1 MYRWCVR
8 SLLFIFPLVLGDAPS
23 VFEPEGVVPFIK
35 FGSKNYYFSYR
46 FKANFFQ
53 ADQICKDIN
62 MILVAIPSKEVNDF
76 LNTTIS
82 AANSKINFWTS
93 GSNLVDKMSWMWMSN
108 AQPITYS
115 NWNHGQ
121 PSASANR
128 CLLGQMVKGKDLLW
142 MNEDCNALY
151 NFVCES
157 IEPAASSQT
166 VGGGNW
172 ANSFADPAVSP
183 NFPLFQYNNKNY
195 YVNTQPLSFLDADR
209 FCRMINMELVA
220 VDSDAE
226 NTGLYT
232 WLRNINMGTN
242 FWTGGTNLINGID
255 WIWFPS
261 GRKVTFTNWMKGQ
274 PDNII
279 ERCIQL
285 VVNKDMEQLSET
297 IWWNGGMEWSN
308 LGCEVTLPF
317 ICQSPTEKITR
328 RPAAVAANEN
338 SKSLGVTETSDVIS
352 PPGISNQIVTT
363 SESLTADWI
372 SNMDASET
380 YDETSDVIS
389 TPDTSTQIETSPA
402 TITADWNSSMDE
414 SETYDETSDV
424 ISTPDISTQIVT
436 SPETII
442 INGNSVEDTRDV
454 ISCPKIFYRILYNIK
469 VSYDDAVKKCKKR
482 GMSLVSIQSKE
493 KSNSLNT
500 VLQASSYGRN
510 TFWTSGNKKYNKW
523 TWLKGE
529 PLEFTNWNAGEPNN
543 GRGNEDCLTVTVF
556 KSDNHSLWNDEPC
569 GWGYTPVCEKV
580 VECSE

>member
-62 MILVAIPSKEVNDF
+62 MALVAIPSKEVNDF

-115 NWNHGQ
+115 NWNHGE

-128 CLLGQMVKGKDLLW
+128 CLLGQMVKGKDFLW

-166 VGGGNW
+166 VGGG
-172 ANSFADPAVSP
+172 
-183 NFPLFQYNNKNY
+183 
-195 YVNTQPLSFLDADR
+195 T
-209 FCRMINMELVA
+209 
-220 VDSDAE
+220 
-226 NTGLYT
+226 
-232 WLRNINMGTN
+232 
-242 FWTGGTNLINGID
+242 
-255 WIWFPS
+255 
-261 GRKVTFTNWMKGQ
+261 
-274 PDNII
+274 
-279 ERCIQL
+279 
-285 VVNKDMEQLSET
+285 
-297 IWWNGGMEWSN
+297 
-308 LGCEVTLPF
+308 
-317 ICQSPTEKITR
+317 
-328 RPAAVAANEN
+328 ANEN

-389 TPDTSTQIETSPA
+389 TPDTSTQIETSPE

-424 ISTPDISTQIVT
+424 IFTPDISTQIVT

-510 TFWTSGNKKYNKW
+510 TFWTSGNKEDNKW